1 MQVRQLKIEGAYEF
15 TPQVFG
21 DARGVFLSPYQED
34 VFTEAVGRPLYPVV
48 QSSYSVSKRGVVRG
62 IHFTA
67 VPPGMGKY
75 AYCSR
80 GKAVDYIIDTRVGS
94 PTFGMWDSVE
104 LDPQNCRSVH
114 IPIGVGHLF
123 VALEDDTTISY
134 LLSTGYE
141 PQREYA
147 IHPLDPE
154 IALPYPEDL
163 DLVLSDRDRAAPTLA
178 EAKELGILPDYAESL
193 RLDARSAA
201 VRSS

>member
-1 MQVRQLKIEGAYEF
+1 MQVRELKIEGAYEF

-21 DARGVFLSPYQED
+21 DPRGVFLSPYQED
-34 VFTEAVGRPLYPVV
+34 VFTEALGRPLYPVA

-75 AYCSR
+75 AYCTR
-80 GKAVDYIIDTRVGS
+80 GRALDFVIDTRVGS

-104 LDPQNCRSVH
+104 LDPVNCRSVH

-141 PQREYA
+141 PQREHA

-154 IALPYPEDL
+154 LGLPFPDGL
-163 DLVLSDRDRAAPTLA
+163 DLVLSERDRTAPTLA
-178 EAKELGILPDYAESL
+178 EAGELGILPGFEESL
-193 RLDARSAA
+193 RLDARSGA
-201 VRSS
+201 VRD

>member
-1 MQVRQLKIEGAYEF
+1 MQVRELKIEGAYEF

-21 DARGVFLSPYQED
+21 DPRGVFLSPYQED
-34 VFTEAVGRPLYPVV
+34 VFTEALGRPLYPVV

-75 AYCSR
+75 AYCTR
-80 GKAVDYIIDTRVGS
+80 GRALDFIVDTRVGS

-104 LDPQNCRSVH
+104 LDPVDCRSVH

-141 PQREYA
+141 PQREHA

-154 IALPYPEDL
+154 LGLPFPDGL
-163 DLVLSDRDRAAPTLA
+163 DLLLSERDRTAPTLA
-178 EAKELGILPDYAESL
+178 EAGELGILPGFEESL
-193 RLDARSAA
+193 RLDARSGA
-201 VRSS
+201 VRG

>member
-1 MQVRQLKIEGAYEF
+1 MQVRELKIEGAYEF
-15 TPQVFG
+15 TPRVFG
-21 DARGVFLSPYQED
+21 DPRGVFLSPYQED
-34 VFTEAVGRPLYPVV
+34 VFTEALGRPLYPVV

-75 AYCSR
+75 AYCTR
-80 GKAVDYIIDTRVGS
+80 GRALDFIVDTRVGS

-104 LDPQNCRSVH
+104 LDPVGCRSVH

-141 PQREYA
+141 PQREHA

-154 IALPYPEDL
+154 LGLPFPDGL
-163 DLVLSDRDRAAPTLA
+163 DLLLSERDRTAPTLA
-178 EAKELGILPDYAESL
+178 EAGELGILPGFEESL
-193 RLDARSAA
+193 RLDARSGA
-201 VRSS
+201 VRG